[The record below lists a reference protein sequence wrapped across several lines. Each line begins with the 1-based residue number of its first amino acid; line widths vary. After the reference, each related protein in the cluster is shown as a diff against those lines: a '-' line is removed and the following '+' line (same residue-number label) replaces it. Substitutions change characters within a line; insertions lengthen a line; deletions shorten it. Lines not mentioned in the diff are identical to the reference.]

1 MGLVESGGKSS
12 NITENSR
19 DKEDRTSLI
28 NLEFARIEGSR
39 LCLIVYV
46 GKLQHSLQ
54 EEHFSGR
61 DAICQEQVPPS
72 FSCCKFS
79 MLFLEF
85 CACEKQ
91 GTAKQVFVDIS
102 NVDLCKIPF

>member
-19 DKEDRTSLI
+19 DKEERTSLI

-54 EEHFSGR
+54 EKHFSGR
-61 DAICQEQVPPS
+61 EGMLYARNKYHLLFHAVNLA
-72 FSCCKFS
+72 CCS
-79 MLFLEF
+79 LNSVL
-85 CACEKQ
+85 
-91 GTAKQVFVDIS
+91 V
-102 NVDLCKIPF
+102 